1 MRVWVK
7 IQPIKQSHVFPKT
20 FIFQATIKQY
30 QTAENID
37 FAWVFFSL
45 HFQICTVFKE
55 QDMYTELKQSATAT
69 GDLPRTPNKETIQ
82 KKKKQ

>member
-1 MRVWVK
+1 M
-7 IQPIKQSHVFPKT
+7 FPKT

-45 HFQICTVFKE
+45 YFQICTVVKE
-55 QDMYTELKQSATAT
+55 QDMYTELKH
-69 GDLPRTPNKETIQ
+69 
-82 KKKKQ
+82 

>member
-1 MRVWVK
+1 MTIASVSSDAVK
-7 IQPIKQSHVFPKT
+7 VLNYKRIKHSLVFPKT

-45 HFQICTVFKE
+45 YFQICTVVKE
-55 QDMYTELKQSATAT
+55 QDMYIELKH
-69 GDLPRTPNKETIQ
+69 
-82 KKKKQ
+82 